1 MTAAIKPTQFSGLKV
16 LNSLGDE
23 GEHDKHD
30 KRDADKEQIPH

>member
-1 MTAAIKPTQFSGLKV
+1 MTAAIRPTQFSGLKV
-16 LNSLGDE
+16 FIPLDDE